1 MIEPSLCH
9 HHAAPFDLDFP
20 KSNILLL
27 GNSVQSLVPSTL
39 ISQADSLLDAHR
51 IEEAVDLADQQR
63 RKLQGHVT
71 VDEDEAEELR
81 YVYQR
86 IGFQCFTETLFEDAG
101 KNLFN
106 GDLDP
111 RILVSYYPELRGSLF
126 EASDTMDV
134 YAGVAERMPTEAS
147 VDGII
152 VANLVRNYS
161 PYLKPNTQ
169 SAPPTAE
176 LRRILG
182 MAAVDMLEVFLR
194 KCRTRREVEAK
205 RKAEPSYPVVDT
217 VLAKIYARAEKTKEL
232 YVLIQEPNFIVL
244 SEIEAVLKETGQY
257 NALCML
263 YKQTGD
269 DENLL
274 QVWAKLVEG
283 EWTDDDI
290 RDPIEEILNLLNN
303 SKNRALI
310 QKWGL
315 WLTRRDPDRG
325 IKLLMPRESGK
336 RPHRPEDDLSLL
348 EQIREANPAA
358 GAQFLE
364 YLVLQKRSSSR
375 DLHTQLAMVCVDQLL
390 AALEDEQVSQ
400 LWRAKASPHAS
411 SRDSSVT
418 FFSYFA
424 STTPDSPSKLVRL
437 KTVLFL
443 QGSSL
448 YDAAL
453 IRERL
458 VPLSK
463 RILSLE
469 LAIVDGKLGNH
480 RAALSALVND
490 LHDSSSAEAYCTLGG
505 DVIPWK
511 VAQAICA
518 DTKLGLGIWASGFS
532 GKGRQKTMD
541 ANDGDAVK
549 RKELLKILLE
559 VYMSDEEASAERAA
573 HLVNSQAMNLDVVD
587 VIPTLPP
594 KWPLKVMS
602 SFLAR
607 SFRRTVHAR
616 QEGRI
621 VKAISFGQ
629 NNDVRERTFVILNEE
644 GMVVEEAVD
653 DDEGDGPEYD
663 EKGALVE
670 KITAGLQPQ
679 EKSPVPW
686 TTEPEVH
693 ID

>member
-1 MIEPSLCH
+1 MMRHLTST
-9 HHAAPFDLDFP
+9 FP
-20 KSNILLL
+20 KSGLLLL

-39 ISQADSLLDAHR
+39 ISQAESLLDSHR
-51 IEEAVDLADQQR
+51 IEEAVDLANQQLK
-63 RKLQGHVT
+63 KLQGHVT
-71 VDEDEAEELR
+71 VDEDEADELR

-101 KNLFN
+101 KNLFD
-106 GDLDP
+106 GDLEP
-111 RILVSYYPELRGSLF
+111 RVLVSYYPELRGSLF
-126 EASDTMDV
+126 SANDTMDV
-134 YAGVAERMPTEAS
+134 YAGVAERMPAEAS
-147 VDGII
+147 VDDII
-152 VANLVRNYS
+152 AANLVRNYS

-169 SAPPTAE
+169 TAPPTAE

-182 MAAVDMLEVFLR
+182 MAAVDMLEIFLR
-194 KCRTRREVEAK
+194 KCRTRRNIEGK
-205 RKAEPSYPVVDT
+205 RKADPLYPVVDT
-217 VLAKIYARAEKTKEL
+217 VLAKIYAQAEKTTEL
-232 YVLIQEPNFIVL
+232 YTLIQEPHAIVL
-244 SEIEAVLKETGQY
+244 AEIEPVLKQNGQY

-263 YKQTGD
+263 YKQVGD

-290 RDPIEEILNLLNN
+290 PNPADDMFSLLTN
-303 SKNRALI
+303 SKNRALT

-325 IKLLMPRESGK
+325 IRLLMPRETGK
-336 RPHRPEDDLSLL
+336 RPQRPDDDLALL

-390 AALEDEQVSQ
+390 AALQDEEVSK
-400 LWRAKASPHAS
+400 LWRAKESSYTS
-411 SRDSSVT
+411 SRSESITT

-424 STTPDSPSKLVRL
+424 STTPDSPTKLVRL

-448 YDAAL
+448 YDAEA

-458 VPLSK
+458 APLPQ
-463 RILSLE
+463 RVFSLE

-480 RAALSALVND
+480 RAALSTLVND
-490 LHDSSSAEAYCTLGG
+490 LRDSSSAEAYCTLGG
-505 DVIPWK
+505 DVIPGK
-511 VAQAICA
+511 VAQGICA
-518 DTKLGLGIWASGFS
+518 DARLGLGMWASGLG
-532 GKGRQKTMD
+532 GKGRQNTLD
-541 ANDGDAVK
+541 ANGDAAAK

-559 VYMSDEEASAERAA
+559 VYMSDDAERAA

-587 VIPTLPP
+587 VIPIVPA

-621 VKAISFGQ
+621 VKAISAGQ
-629 NNDVRERTFVILNEE
+629 NLEVKDQTWLVLREE
-644 GMVVEEAVD
+644 GMVVEEALD
-653 DDEGDGPEYD
+653 DDEGGHAHYD
-663 EKGALVE
+663 EKNGVVE
-670 KITAGLQPQ
+670 KIVAGPQ
-679 EKSPVPW
+679 QEEKGSVPW
-686 TTEPEVH
+686 TAEPDVASVH
-693 ID
+693 IT

>member
-1 MIEPSLCH
+1 MMRGLTST
-9 HHAAPFDLDFP
+9 FP
-20 KSNILLL
+20 KSGILLL

-39 ISQADSLLDAHR
+39 ISQAESLLDSHR

-63 RKLQGHVT
+63 KKLQGNVT
-71 VDEDEAEELR
+71 VDEDEADELR

-106 GDLDP
+106 GDLEP
-111 RILVSYYPELRGSLF
+111 RVLVSYYPELRGSLF
-126 EASDTMDV
+126 NANDTMDV
-134 YAGVAERMPTEAS
+134 YAGVAERMPLEAS
-147 VDGII
+147 VDDII

-161 PYLKPNTQ
+161 PHLHTRT
-169 SAPPTAE
+169 APPTAE
-176 LRRILG
+176 LRKILG
-182 MAAVDMLEVFLR
+182 MAAVEMLELFLR
-194 KCRTRREVEAK
+194 KCRTRRNVEGK
-205 RKAEPSYPVVDT
+205 RIADPSYPVVDT
-217 VLAKIYARAEKTKEL
+217 VLAKIYAQSEKTKEL
-232 YVLIQEPNFIVL
+232 YTLFQEPHEVVL
-244 SEIEAVLKETGQY
+244 SEIEPVLKQSGQY

-269 DENLL
+269 DEHLL
-274 QVWAKLVEG
+274 QVWAKLIEG

-290 RDPIEEILNLLNN
+290 QDPTEHMVSLLTN
-303 SKNRALI
+303 SKNRPLT

-315 WLTRRDPDRG
+315 WLTRQDPEHG
-325 IKLLMPRESGK
+325 IKLLMPRETGK
-336 RPHRPEDDLSLL
+336 RPHRPEDDLALL
-348 EQIREANPAA
+348 EQIREANPTA

-375 DLHTQLAMVCVDQLL
+375 DLHTQLAMVCVDQVLE
-390 AALEDEQVSQ
+390 ALTDDKVSK
-400 LWRAKASPHAS
+400 LWQAKIS
-411 SRDSSVT
+411 SYAKSHSDGG

-424 STTPDSPSKLVRL
+424 SMTPDSPTKLARL
-437 KTVLFL
+437 KTVLLL

-448 YDAAL
+448 YDAEA

-458 VPLSK
+458 LPFSE

-480 RAALSALVND
+480 RAALLSLVHN
-490 LHDSSSAEAYCTLGG
+490 LHDSASAEAYCTLGG
-505 DVIPWK
+505 DVIPGK
-511 VAQAICA
+511 DAQRICS
-518 DTKLGLGIWASGFS
+518 DPKLGLGMWASGLG

-541 ANDGDAVK
+541 VNGDGAVK

-573 HLVNSQAMNLDVVD
+573 HLVNSQAMNLDVID
-587 VIPTLPP
+587 VIPMVPG

-621 VKAISFGQ
+621 VKAISLGQ
-629 NNDVRERTFVILNEE
+629 NLDVKDRTWLILREE
-644 GMVVEEAVD
+644 GMVVEEALD
-653 DDEGDGPEYD
+653 DDDAGDGVDYD
-663 EKGALVE
+663 EKAGSAE
-670 KITAGLQPQ
+670 KLAAEPQVAHEEKTTTAWTEEPDVASLHIT
-679 EKSPVPW
+679 
-686 TTEPEVH
+686 
-693 ID
+693 

>member
-1 MIEPSLCH
+1 MLRHLTST
-9 HHAAPFDLDFP
+9 FP
-20 KSNILLL
+20 RSGILLL
-27 GNSVQSLVPSTL
+27 GNSVKSLVPSTL
-39 ISQADSLLDAHR
+39 ISQAESLLLSHR

-63 RKLQGHVT
+63 RKLQGNVI

-111 RILVSYYPELRGSLF
+111 SVLVSYYPELRGSLF
-126 EASDTMDV
+126 SADDTLDV
-134 YAGVAERMPTEAS
+134 YAGVAERMPREAS
-147 VDGII
+147 VDEII

-169 SAPPTAE
+169 TAPPTAE
-176 LRRILG
+176 LRKILG
-182 MAAVDMLEVFLR
+182 MAAVDMLELFLK
-194 KCRTRREVEAK
+194 KCRTRRNIEGK
-205 RKAEPSYPVVDT
+205 RKADTSYSVVDT
-217 VLAKIYARAEKTKEL
+217 VLAKIYAQAEKTKEL
-232 YVLIQEPNFIVL
+232 YALIQQPHEIVL
-244 SEIEAVLKETGQY
+244 SEIEPVLKQTGQY

-283 EWTDDDI
+283 EWMDEDVK
-290 RDPIEEILNLLNN
+290 DPVEDMLNLLSG
-303 SKNRALI
+303 SKNRILT

-315 WLTRRDPDRG
+315 WLTRRDPERG
-325 IKLLMPRESGK
+325 IRLLMPRETGK

-375 DLHTQLAMVCVDQLL
+375 DLHTQLAKICVDQLL
-390 AALEDEQVSQ
+390 EALKNDDVSK
-400 LWRAKASPHAS
+400 LWRAKGSSYAS
-411 SRDSSVT
+411 SRSDST
-418 FFSYFA
+418 FFHYFA
-424 STTPDSPSKLVRL
+424 KFTPDSPAKLIRL

-448 YDAAL
+448 YDAEL
-453 IRERL
+453 IREQL
-458 VPLSK
+458 VPHSK
-463 RILSLE
+463 RVLSLE
-469 LAIVDGKLGNH
+469 LAIVNGKLGNH

-490 LHDSSSAEAYCTLGG
+490 LHDSLSAEAYCTLGG
-505 DVIPWK
+505 DVVPGK
-511 VAQAICA
+511 VIQDICA
-518 DTKLGLGIWASGFS
+518 DPTLGLAIWASGLS
-532 GKGRQKTMD
+532 SKGRQKTVD
-541 ANDGDAVK
+541 ASDGLVK
-549 RKELLKILLE
+549 RKELLKTLLE

-573 HLVNSQAMNLDVVD
+573 HLVNSQAMNLDVTD

-621 VKAISFGQ
+621 VKAIAAGQ
-629 NNDVRERTFVILNEE
+629 NLDVKDRTWIILREE
-644 GMVVEEAVD
+644 GMVVEEALD
-653 DDEGDGPEYD
+653 DDEGDGADYD
-663 EKGALVE
+663 EKSGVVE
-670 KITAGLQPQ
+670 KIATEPE
-679 EKSPVPW
+679 EKSSVPW
-686 TTEPEVH
+686 TAEPDIASLHVG
-693 ID
+693 

>member
-1 MIEPSLCH
+1 MLRHFSST
-9 HHAAPFDLDFP
+9 FP
-20 KSNILLL
+20 KSGIILL
-27 GNSVQSLVPSTL
+27 GNSVASLVPSTL
-39 ISQADSLLDAHR
+39 ISQAESLLDSHR

-63 RKLQGHVT
+63 RKLQGHVS

-101 KNLFN
+101 KNLFD

-111 RILVSYYPELRGSLF
+111 RVLVSYYPELRGSLF
-126 EASDTMDV
+126 DASDTLDI

-152 VANLVRNYS
+152 RNYS

-169 SAPPTAE
+169 TAPPTAE

-194 KCRTRREVEAK
+194 KCRTRRDIEGK
-205 RKAEPSYPVVDT
+205 RKADPSYPIVDT
-217 VLAKIYARAEKTKEL
+217 VLAKIYAQAEKTKEL
-232 YVLIQEPNFIVL
+232 YVLIQEPHSIVL
-244 SEIEAVLKETGQY
+244 SELEPVLKKTGQY

-263 YKQTGD
+263 YRQAGD

-290 RDPIEEILNLLNN
+290 RDPIEEIMNLLNS

-315 WLTRRDPDRG
+315 WLTRRDPERG

-336 RPHRPEDDLSLL
+336 RPQRPEDDLSLL

-390 AALEDEQVSQ
+390 AALEDETVSK
-400 LWRAKASPHAS
+400 LWRAKVSSYAS
-411 SRDSSVT
+411 SRKDSPVP

-437 KTVLFL
+437 RTVLFL

-448 YDAAL
+448 YDAEL

-480 RAALSALVND
+480 RAALSTLVND
-490 LHDSSSAEAYCTLGG
+490 LRDSSSAEAYCTLGG
-505 DVIPWK
+505 DVIPGK

-518 DTKLGLGIWASGFS
+518 DPKLGLGLWASGFS
-532 GKGRQKTMD
+532 GKGRQKTVD
-541 ANDGDAVK
+541 ANDDGAVK
-549 RKELLKILLE
+549 RKQLLKTLLE
-559 VYMSDEEASAERAA
+559 VYMSDEDASAERAA
-573 HLVNSQAMNLDVVD
+573 HLVNSQAMNLDVID
-587 VIPTLPP
+587 VIPTLPE

-621 VKAISFGQ
+621 VKAISNAQ
-629 NNDVRERTFVILNEE
+629 NDDVRLQTFDILREE
-644 GMVVEEAVD
+644 GMVVEEDGEDGD
-653 DDEGDGPEYD
+653 DEYD
-663 EKGALVE
+663 EKRAAVE
-670 KITAGLQPQ
+670 TV
-679 EKSPVPW
+679 PVRLGPA
-686 TTEPEVH
+686 EPDVVSLH
-693 ID
+693 VSSDS

>member
-1 MIEPSLCH
+1 ST
-9 HHAAPFDLDFP
+9 FP
-20 KSNILLL
+20 KSGILLL
-27 GNSVQSLVPSTL
+27 GSSVQSLVPSTL
-39 ISQADSLLDAHR
+39 ISQAESLLESHR
-51 IEEAVDLADQQR
+51 IEEAIDLADQQR
-63 RKLQGHVT
+63 RKLQGNVT
-71 VDEDEAEELR
+71 VDEDEADELR

-106 GDLDP
+106 GDLEP
-111 RILVSYYPELRGSLF
+111 RVLVSYFPELRGSLF
-126 EASDTMDV
+126 NPSDTMDV
-134 YAGVAERMPTEAS
+134 YAGVAERMPSEAS
-147 VDGII
+147 VDEII

-169 SAPPTAE
+169 TAPPTAE

-182 MAAVDMLEVFLR
+182 MAAVEMLEVFLR
-194 KCRTRREVEAK
+194 KCRTRRNIEGK
-205 RKAEPSYPVVDT
+205 RRADPSYPVTCLLPLSLGVVDT
-217 VLAKIYARAEKTKEL
+217 VLAKIYAQAEKTKEL
-232 YVLIQEPNFIVL
+232 YTLIQEPHTIVL
-244 SEIEAVLKETGQY
+244 SEIEPVLKQTGQY

-274 QVWAKLVEG
+274 QVWAKLVDG

-290 RDPIEEILNLLNN
+290 PNPTDDILSLLTN
-303 SKNRALI
+303 SKNRTLI

-315 WLTRRDPDRG
+315 WLTRRDPERG
-325 IKLLMPRESGK
+325 IKLLMPRETGK
-336 RPHRPEDDLSLL
+336 RPQRPEDDLSLL

-375 DLHTQLAMVCVDQLL
+375 DLHTQLAMLCVDQLL
-390 AALEDEQVSQ
+390 AALEDETVST
-400 LWRAKASPHAS
+400 LWRAKAFSYRRSDSAS
-411 SRDSSVT
+411 T

-424 STTPDSPSKLVRL
+424 SMTPDSPTKLVRL

-448 YDAAL
+448 YDAEV

-458 VPLSK
+458 LPLSK
-463 RILSLE
+463 HILSLE

-480 RAALSALVND
+480 RAALSTLVND
-490 LHDSSSAEAYCTLGG
+490 LRDSSSAEAYCTLGG
-505 DVIPWK
+505 DVIPGK
-511 VAQAICA
+511 VAQAICGDA
-518 DTKLGLGIWASGFS
+518 KLGLGMWASGL
-532 GKGRQKTMD
+532 GGRSRQNTLDFNGDDTAKKT
-541 ANDGDAVK
+541 
-549 RKELLKILLE
+549 ELLKILLE
-559 VYMSDEEASAERAA
+559 VYMSDEAASAERAA
-573 HLVNSQAMNLDVVD
+573 HLVNSQAMNLDVID
-587 VIPTLPP
+587 VIPIVPP

-621 VKAISFGQ
+621 VKALSAGQ
-629 NNDVRERTFVILNEE
+629 NLEVKDQTWLVLREE

-653 DDEGDGPEYD
+653 EDDEGGDADYD
-663 EKGALVE
+663 EKNGIVE
-670 KITAGLQPQ
+670 KMAAGPQ
-679 EKSPVPW
+679 EEKRPAW
-686 TTEPEVH
+686 TAESDVASLH
-693 ID
+693 IT

>member
-1 MIEPSLCH
+1 MLRHLTST
-9 HHAAPFDLDFP
+9 FP
-20 KSNILLL
+20 KSGILLL

-39 ISQADSLLDAHR
+39 ISQAESLLDSHR

-63 RKLQGHVT
+63 KKLQGNVI

-111 RILVSYYPELRGSLF
+111 RVLVSYYPELRGSLF
-126 EASDTMDV
+126 NAEDTMDV
-134 YAGVAERMPTEAS
+134 YAGVAECMPKDAS
-147 VDGII
+147 VDDII

-169 SAPPTAE
+169 TAPPTAE
-176 LRRILG
+176 LRKILG
-182 MAAVDMLEVFLR
+182 MAAVDTLELFLR
-194 KCRTRREVEAK
+194 KCRARRNVEGK
-205 RKAEPSYPVVDT
+205 RKADASYPVVDT
-217 VLAKIYARAEKTKEL
+217 VLAKIYAQAEKTKEL
-232 YVLIQEPNFIVL
+232 YALLQDSHEIVL
-244 SEIEAVLKETGQY
+244 SEIEPVLRQTGQY

-290 RDPIEEILNLLNN
+290 KDPIEDMLQLLTN
-303 SKNRALI
+303 SKNRVLT

-315 WLTRRDPDRG
+315 WLTRRDPERG
-325 IKLLMPRESGK
+325 IRLLMPRDTGK
-336 RPHRPEDDLSLL
+336 RPHRPEDDLALL

-375 DLHTQLAMVCVDQLL
+375 DLHTQLATVCVDQLL
-390 AALEDEQVSQ
+390 DALNDDAVSK
-400 LWRAKASPHAS
+400 LWRTKESTYAS
-411 SRDSSVT
+411 SRSESSTRT
-418 FFSYFA
+418 FFLYFA
-424 STTPDSPSKLVRL
+424 KFTPDSPSKLVRL

-448 YDAAL
+448 YDAEL
-453 IRERL
+453 IRKRL
-458 VPLSK
+458 VPRSK
-463 RILSLE
+463 RVFSLE
-469 LAIVDGKLGNH
+469 LAILGNH
-480 RAALSALVND
+480 RAALSTLVND
-490 LHDSSSAEAYCTLGG
+490 LHDSLSAEAYCTLGG
-505 DVIPWK
+505 DVVPGK
-511 VAQAICA
+511 VIQDICA
-518 DTKLGLGIWASGFS
+518 DTTLGLAIWVSGLS
-532 GKGRQKTMD
+532 SKGRQKTVD
-541 ANDGDAVK
+541 VKDEGLVK

-573 HLVNSQAMNLDVVD
+573 HLVNSQAMNLDVSD

-621 VKAISFGQ
+621 VRAIANGQ
-629 NNDVRERTFVILNEE
+629 NLDVKERTWAILREE
-644 GMVVEEAVD
+644 GMVVEEALD
-653 DDEGDGPEYD
+653 DDEGDGADYD
-663 EKGALVE
+663 EKSGIVE
-670 KITAGLQPQ
+670 KIAAEPE

-686 TTEPEVH
+686 TTEPDIASLHVT
-693 ID
+693 

>member
-1 MIEPSLCH
+1 MLRHLS
-9 HHAAPFDLDFP
+9 ATFP
-20 KSNILLL
+20 KSGILLL
-27 GNSVQSLVPSTL
+27 GDSVQSLVPSTL
-39 ISQADSLLDAHR
+39 ISQAESLLASHR

-63 RKLQGHVT
+63 RKLQGNVI

-111 RILVSYYPELRGSLF
+111 TVLVSYYPDLRGSLF
-126 EASDTMDV
+126 NAADTMDV
-134 YAGVAERMPTEAS
+134 YAGVAECMPREAS
-147 VDGII
+147 VDDII

-169 SAPPTAE
+169 TAPPTAE

-182 MAAVDMLEVFLR
+182 MAAVDMLEIFLR
-194 KCRTRREVEAK
+194 KCRTRRDVEGK
-205 RKAEPSYPVVDT
+205 RKADRSYAVVDT

-232 YVLIQEPNFIVL
+232 YSLLQEPHEVVL
-244 SEIEAVLKETGQY
+244 SEIEPVLRQTGQY

-290 RDPIEEILNLLNN
+290 KDPIEDMLHLLSN
-303 SKNRALI
+303 SKNRVLT

-315 WLTRRDPDRG
+315 WLTRRDPERG
-325 IKLLMPRESGK
+325 LRLLMPRETGK
-336 RPHRPEDDLSLL
+336 RPHRPEDDIALL
-348 EQIREANPAA
+348 EQIRDANPAA

-375 DLHTQLAMVCVDQLL
+375 DLHTQLAMVCIDQLL
-390 AALEDEQVSQ
+390 EALKDDAVSK
-400 LWRAKASPHAS
+400 LWRSKVSTYAS
-411 SRDSSVT
+411 SRNESSTRT
-418 FFSYFA
+418 FFLYFA
-424 STTPDSPSKLVRL
+424 KFTPDSPSKLVRL

-448 YDAAL
+448 YDAEL
-453 IRERL
+453 VRERL
-458 VPLSK
+458 LPVSK
-463 RILSLE
+463 RVLSLE
-469 LAIVDGKLGNH
+469 LAILGNH

-490 LHDSSSAEAYCTLGG
+490 LHDSLSAEAYCTLGG
-505 DVIPWK
+505 DVVPGK
-511 VAQAICA
+511 FGPLGSAARA
-518 DTKLGLGIWASGFS
+518 DKKAV
-532 GKGRQKTMD
+532 D
-541 ANDGDAVK
+541 AKDEDLVK
-549 RKELLKILLE
+549 RKVLLKILLE
-559 VYMSDEEASAERAA
+559 VYMSDQEASAERAA
-573 HLVNSQAMNLDVVD
+573 HLVNSQAMNLDVTD
-587 VIPTLPP
+587 VLPTLPP

-621 VKAISFGQ
+621 VKAIAAGQ
-629 NNDVRERTFVILNEE
+629 NLDVKDRTWIILREE
-644 GMVVEEAVD
+644 GMVVEEALD
-653 DDEGDGPEYD
+653 GDEGDGTDYD
-663 EKGALVE
+663 EKGGIVE
-670 KITAGLQPQ
+670 KVAAEPE
-679 EKSPVPW
+679 EKSPVQW
-686 TTEPEVH
+686 TEPDVASLH
-693 ID
+693 IT